1 MLSARA
7 YLLGILSWP
16 CLRTSRRGRSSV
28 RARDWITEGLRHCR
42 SASGVD
48 RGMDRA
54 NRPQQRQ
61 RPVASLAP
69 TVTWAHWGGLAGGP
83 MSLPAASA
91 CPPLAGTGG
100 VWRAHVSFWPRTRWG
115 PRTTCAPTAASD
127 DAPLSAHQLLNS
139 WLFHVEHLEP
149 PCACLMRTPD
159 AHDRPEQYP
168 TRLPPDRPSG
178 HVPRPV
184 RFLPAAVDPIRWSL
198 ETVEPPGVEHQWTPP
213 LPTHQALNASLFH
226 VEHLEPSCA

>member
-1 MLSARA
+1 MPSVRSRSERECSTWNHKLWLRATRSTAPRSVRLILPEVLSLMLSARA

-127 DAPLSAHQLLNS
+127 DASLSAHQLLNS
-139 WLFHVEHLEP
+139 WLFHVEHLQP
-149 PCACLMRTPD
+149 PCACFMRTPH
-159 AHDRPEQYP
+159 AHDRPERYP
-168 TRLPPDRPSG
+168 TRFSPDRPSG
-178 HVPRPV
+178 HIP
-184 RFLPAAVDPIRWSL
+184 PAYP
-198 ETVEPPGVEHQWTPP
+198 
-213 LPTHQALNASLFH
+213 
-226 VEHLEPSCA
+226 